1 MIWNNVSME
10 TFILNHK
17 IEFLPDLPCAPLSVH
32 CEAVCLSAAS
42 FSFASFQFKTELWS
56 VSMSYDVE
64 VRKGLGPTYKILLD
78 AAESGKI
85 SKQQAEA
92 FFLKLDPSGALA
104 HKYMT
109 KVKDSYGRHE
119 FKEGLS
125 LWYNEDPYIFD
136 DPIQLNERLQ
146 EILMD
151 KDLGNND
158 F

>member
-1 MIWNNVSME
+1 
-10 TFILNHK
+10 
-17 IEFLPDLPCAPLSVH
+17 
-32 CEAVCLSAAS
+32 
-42 FSFASFQFKTELWS
+42 
-56 VSMSYDVE
+56 MSYDVE

-85 SKQQAEA
+85 SKQHAED

-104 HKYMT
+104 HKYRT